1 MRRAIAIHAAL
12 LAFFAAASVA
22 MTWPLAPNLGVAV
35 AHPGDPFINAW
46 ILDWEWYALTH
57 RGAALFHGNIFHPL
71 PYTIAFSENILGIL
85 LVMLPMFL
93 AGAPILVLYNTA
105 VLAGYAL
112 SGYAMAVLG
121 RHLTG
126 SAWAGIAA
134 GTFFTFVPWR
144 FSHLTHLQHL
154 WTLWLPLMLLAL
166 LRLRDRPT
174 LPRAALFATA
184 FVMNGLTNLH
194 WLAFGSVAI
203 ALAVLLMERGK
214 RHAIAAMVAGSL
226 ALVPVLVPYWRAGKL
241 YGMRGDAGET
251 LEYSGTLHGWTVAS
265 LHNRL
270 YGPLTNDGSTN
281 PEHWAFPGVLGIVLA
296 IAGLFL
302 AARRE
307 RGVALV
313 FILLGFVGSLG
324 MNAFFGRFL
333 FEYVPLFQGIRAPA
347 RWAMI
352 VYLGMA
358 ILIAYAAA
366 RRRGL
371 AVVATLALLL
381 ELRAAPI
388 RWYLT
393 TGEIPRIYRWLA
405 AQDVRGG
412 VLEVPVDQPSTYQY
426 LYFATVHH
434 QPLVNGVSGFRP
446 PGYDD
451 LETMLGKATLVV
463 VHDDTPVRH
472 PRVVREPPSPVV
484 LEHPVHWEE
493 ITGALDVTGR
503 ADAPL
508 RSATLFFDNRREHI
522 PATVQGRR
530 FTARLPRRPDS
541 IRADTDLQV
550 DVTDHSGRTYRLPQV
565 WLRWRRPGERL
576 QETPLPQTADLGP
589 YLVHPRHEDGYRR
602 TRPPR

>member
-1 MRRAIAIHAAL
+1 MPAVRTHAAV
-12 LAFFAAASVA
+12 LAFFVIASIA
-22 MTWPLAPNLGVAV
+22 MTWPLAPNLHLAV

-46 ILDWEWYALTH
+46 ILDWEWHALTH
-57 RGAALFHGNIFHPL
+57 AGAALFHGNIFHPL

-85 LVMLPMFL
+85 VAMLPLFL
-93 AGAPILVLYNTA
+93 AGAPILVIYNVA

-134 GTFFTFVPWR
+134 GVFFTFVPWR

-166 LRLRDRPT
+166 LRLHERPT
-174 LPRAALFATA
+174 LARAAVFALA

-194 WLAFGSVAI
+194 WLAFGSVAVACVALFLKRARWH
-203 ALAVLLMERGK
+203 ALA
-214 RHAIAAMVAGSL
+214 AMLAGSL
-226 ALVPVLVPYWRAGKL
+226 ALIPILVPYWKAGQL
-241 YGMRGDAGET
+241 YGLRGDPGET

-265 LHNRL
+265 LHNRFW
-270 YGPLTNDGSTN
+270 GPLTNDGSTN
-281 PEHWAFPGVLGIVLA
+281 PEQWAFPGALAIVLA
-296 IAGLFL
+296 LAGVYF
-302 AARRE
+302 AAKRE
-307 RGVALV
+307 RAIALF
-313 FILLGFVGSLG
+313 FIALGFLGSLG
-324 MNAFFGRFL
+324 MHTFFGRFL
-333 FEYVPLFQGIRAPA
+333 FEYVPLFRGIRAPA

-358 ILIAYAAA
+358 ILIAYAAS
-366 RRRGL
+366 RRRWL
-371 AVVATLALLL
+371 AIVLSLALLL

-393 TGEIPRIYRWLA
+393 TGETPPVYRWLA
-405 AQDVRGG
+405 TQDVQS
-412 VLEVPVDQPSTYQY
+412 VLEVPVDQPSTYEY

-434 QPLVNGVSGFRP
+434 KPLVNGVSGFRP

-451 LETMLGKATLVV
+451 LETMLGKAELVV
-463 VHDDTPVRH
+463 VHDGTPVRH
-472 PRVVREPPSPVV
+472 PRVVREQRSPFV

-493 ITGALDVTGR
+493 VTGALDVAGHGDR
-503 ADAPL
+503 PL
-508 RSATLFFDNRREHI
+508 QSAALYFDNRRERI
-522 PATVQGRR
+522 PATVQGTR

-541 IRADTDLQV
+541 VRADTDLQV
-550 DVTDHSGRTYRLPQV
+550 ELTDETGRTHRLPQV

-576 QETPLPQTADLGP
+576 QETQLPQTADLGP
-589 YLVHPRHEDGYRR
+589 YLVHPRHADGYPR